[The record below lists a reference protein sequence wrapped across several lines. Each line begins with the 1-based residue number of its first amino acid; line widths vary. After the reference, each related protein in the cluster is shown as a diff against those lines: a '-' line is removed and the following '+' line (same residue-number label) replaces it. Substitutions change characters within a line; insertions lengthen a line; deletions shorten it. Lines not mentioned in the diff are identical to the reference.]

1 MQLMIPTCNNTA
13 PRFRPGWWIP
23 VILCSAAAWAED
35 PADGTLDGTAG
46 VLEEI
51 VVEATRAT
59 LSLSDI
65 PVNASLLSQQDVRE
79 FSTGTTDEILRQ
91 VPGFSLL
98 RSADSIATA
107 PTTSTVS
114 LRGLGGN
121 AASRTLVLLDG
132 MPIHSPYSS
141 EVFWSRVPRQ
151 RIDHVEIV
159 RGGGANAWGNLSLG
173 GVINIVTEKQRDNS
187 LAFSGSL
194 GYPQTIDLS
203 MAGNRS
209 GENWTLAGDV
219 SYYDT
224 DGYMNVPERQQGPV
238 DEEVRKDFTT
248 LSGRATYHPD
258 DSTRVYLQASWF
270 DEERGGGSALDV
282 NTTEIRNV
290 GAGFERNAASGR
302 WSVQAFHD
310 DTELE
315 DVSVLIIGDNE
326 SETVRSFEIRP
337 TQVTGA
343 GLTWSRTVGGSHQL
357 TAGAD
362 YRWSEVKVD
371 EWGGFRDGVPTQ
383 LKTTDST
390 QDFGGVF
397 IQDSW
402 KAAARWRINASLR
415 FDYVTNSGAVNERD
429 LVIHE
434 TTGTKVFESNSET
447 TWNPS
452 LGTVFQATDR
462 VSLRAAAYRG
472 FRAAT
477 LRELYHS
484 ARIRSGVNLVN
495 NPALA
500 PERLV
505 GMEGGIDVKLSHA
518 SLGLTVFRNTVEDLI
533 QNITRGTSGDLPE
546 TIEPCGLIGPNETC
560 RELDNVGEMRATG
573 LELETVYRPAD
584 EWLLQLSYLYNDTE
598 ITRAPGNPQ
607 LEGNRVRQAPEHSFT
622 ARVRN
627 SNRWFDT
634 SLLARYVGERYEDD
648 LNNLEVDGF
657 LLFGLYFSRQVNER
671 TELFLNVEN
680 LLDEEYEIRVEN
692 SGAIEIGRPRFIG
705 LGLRFRG

>member
-1 MQLMIPTCNNTA
+1 MT
-13 PRFRPGWWIP
+13 
-23 VILCSAAAWAED
+23 
-35 PADGTLDGTAG
+35 PADEPGHERVNGNEN

-59 LSLSDI
+59 LSVSDI
-65 PVNASLLSQQDVRE
+65 PVNASLLTQQDVRE
-79 FSTGTTDEILRQ
+79 LSTSTTDQILRQ

-141 EVFWSRVPRQ
+141 EVFWARVPRQ
-151 RIDHVEIV
+151 RIEHVEIV

-173 GVINIVTEKQRDNS
+173 GVINIVTEKPEENS
-187 LAFSGSL
+187 LSFSGSL
-194 GYPQTIDLS
+194 GYPQTVDVS
-203 MAGNRS
+203 MAGNHA
-209 GENWTLAGDV
+209 GERWSLAGDF
-219 SYYDT
+219 SYFDT
-224 DGYMNVPERQQGPV
+224 DGYMNVPDNQQGPV
-238 DEEVRKDFTT
+238 DEEVRKDFGT
-248 LSGRATYHPD
+248 LSGRATYHLD
-258 DSTRVYLQASWF
+258 DRTRIHLQGSWF
-270 DEERGGGSALDV
+270 DEERGGGTALDV
-282 NTTEIRNV
+282 NTTEIWNV
-290 GAGFERNAASGR
+290 GAWFERNTASGR

-315 DVSVLIIGDNE
+315 DVGVRIIGDNE
-326 SETVRSFEIRP
+326 SEAVRSFEVRP

-343 GLTWSRTVGGSHQL
+343 GMTWSEAIGKGHELTV
-357 TAGAD
+357 GAD
-362 YRWSEVKVD
+362 YRWSQVKVD
-371 EWGGFRDGVPTQ
+371 EWGGFQGGAPSE
-383 LKTTDST
+383 LKTTRSE
-390 QDFGGVF
+390 QDFGGMFV
-397 IQDSW
+397 QDSW
-402 KAAARWRINASLR
+402 KASERWRINASLR
-415 FDYVTNSGAVNERD
+415 FDYVTNSGTVTERD
-429 LVIHE
+429 LLIHE
-434 TTGTKVFESNSET
+434 MSASEDFDSNSET

-452 LGTVFQATDR
+452 FGMIFKATER
-462 VSLRAAAYRG
+462 VSVRAAAYKG

-495 NPALA
+495 NPELA

-505 GMEGGIDVKLSHA
+505 GLEGGIDVDFSRA

-546 TIEPCGLIGPNETC
+546 YIEPCGLIGPGETC

-573 LELETVYRPAD
+573 IELDTVYRPVD
-584 EWLLQLSYLYNDTE
+584 SWLLQLSYLYNNTE
-598 ITRAPGNPQ
+598 ITRAPDNPQ
-607 LEGNRVRQAPEHSFT
+607 LVGNRVRQAPKHSFT
-622 ARVRN
+622 ARVRH

-634 SLLARYVGERYEDD
+634 SLLARYAGERYEDD
-648 LNNLEVDGF
+648 LNKLKVDDF
-657 LLFGLYFSRQVNER
+657 LLFDLYFSRQVSAR
-671 TELFLNVEN
+671 TEVFLSVEN

-692 SGAIEIGRPRFIG
+692 NGSLEIGRPRFIG
-705 LGLRFRG
+705 LGLRFRR

>member
-1 MQLMIPTCNNTA
+1 MKPVSSNAHRLTL
-13 PRFRPGWWIP
+13 PGCLILAALWP
-23 VILCSAAAWAED
+23 AVIC
-35 PADGTLDGTAG
+35 ADTPDDELLNGEAG

-59 LSLSDI
+59 LSRSDI

-79 FSTGTTDEILRQ
+79 LSTRTTDEILRQ

-141 EVFWSRVPRQ
+141 EVFWARVPRQ
-151 RIDHVEIV
+151 RIEHVEIV

-173 GVINIVTEKQRDNS
+173 GVINIVTEKPEETS
-187 LAFSGSL
+187 LSFSGSA
-194 GYPQTIDLS
+194 GYPQTVDVS
-203 MAGNRS
+203 MAGNHAGDRW
-209 GENWTLAGDV
+209 NLAGDF

-224 DGYMNVPERQQGPV
+224 DGYMNVPGDQQGPV
-238 DEEVRKDFTT
+238 DEEVRKDFGT
-248 LSGRATYHPD
+248 LSGRATYRPD
-258 DSTRVYLQASWF
+258 DRTRIYFQGSWF
-270 DEERGGGSALDV
+270 DEERGGGTALDV
-282 NTTEIRNV
+282 NTTEIWNI
-290 GAGFERNAASGR
+290 GAGFERNTSSGR
-302 WSVQAFHD
+302 WSIQAFHD

-315 DVSVLIIGDNE
+315 DVSVRIIGDNE
-326 SETVRSFEIRP
+326 SEAVRSFEIRP
-337 TQVTGA
+337 TQVSGT
-343 GLTWSRTVGGSHQL
+343 GLTWSQKIGGGHEL

-362 YRWSEVKVD
+362 YRWSEVTVD
-371 EWGGFRDGVPTQ
+371 EWSGFLAGMPSE
-383 LKTTDST
+383 LKTTDSS

-397 IQDSW
+397 VQDSW
-402 KAAARWRINASLR
+402 KATEQWRINASLR
-415 FDYVTNSGAVNERD
+415 FDYVTNNGMVTGRD
-429 LVIHE
+429 LVNHE
-434 TTGTKVFESNSET
+434 TTVTEVFESHSET

-452 LGTVFQATDR
+452 LGAVFRASDR
-462 VSLRAAAYRG
+462 VSIRAAAYKG

-495 NPALA
+495 NPNLA

-505 GMEGGIDVKLSHA
+505 GLEGGIDLEFSRA
-518 SLGLTVFRNTVEDLI
+518 SLGLTVFTNTVEDLI

-546 TIEPCGLIGPNETC
+546 YIEPCGLIGPNETC

-573 LELETVYRPAD
+573 LELETVYRPANH
-584 EWLLQLSYLYNDTE
+584 WLLQVSYLYNDTE
-598 ITRAPGNPQ
+598 ITRAPDNPQ
-607 LEGNRVRQAPEHSFT
+607 LVGNRVRQAPEHSFT

-634 SLLARYVGERYEDD
+634 SVLARYVGERYEDD
-648 LNNLEVDGF
+648 LNNLKVDDF
-657 LLFGLYFSRQVNER
+657 LLFDLYLSRQLSDR
-671 TELFLNVEN
+671 TVVFLSVEN
-680 LLDEEYEIRVEN
+680 LLDEEYEIKVEN
-692 SGAIEIGRPRFIG
+692 NGSIEIGRERFVG
-705 LGLRFRG
+705 LGVRFRR